1 MVVYMAF
8 QCWRKFIRPA
18 GEGLLRS
25 AARHTQ
31 LGELRRNHF
40 PMRGWIYLLVDVQDP
55 SVEADV
61 EGPPRR
67 EGLIVVDDA
76 VGPRDGFGRVAQERI
91 VNAQRLRKRLVG
103 FGSVDTDRKVRDVE
117 APDLIATLT
126 E

>member
-1 MVVYMAF
+1 MAF
-8 QCWRKFIRPA
+8 QCSRRFIRPA

-25 AARHTQ
+25 TARHTQ
-31 LGELRRNHF
+31 LGEFGRDHF
-40 PMRGWIYLLVDVQDP
+40 PMCGWIYLLVDVQNP
-55 SVEADV
+55 AVKADV

-67 EGLIVVDDA
+67 EGLIFVDNA
-76 VGPRDGFGRVAQERI
+76 VGSRDAFRRVAQQRI
-91 VNAQRLRKRLVG
+91 VDAQRLRERLVG

>member
-8 QCWRKFIRPA
+8 QCSRKFIRPA

-31 LGELRRNHF
+31 LGEFCRDHF
-40 PMRGWIYLLVDVQDP
+40 PMRGWIDLLVDVQNP
-55 SVEADV
+55 AVKADV

-67 EGLIVVDDA
+67 EGLIVVDDP
-76 VGPRDGFGRVAQERI
+76 VGSRDGFGRVAQQWI
-91 VNAQRLRKRLVG
+91 VDAKRLRKGLVG
-103 FGSVDTDRKVRDVE
+103 FGRVDTYREVRDIE
-117 APDLIATLT
+117 APDFIATLT